1 MAGEDVQVI
10 TLVPVSLDIVL
21 TVRVAPGHQR
31 GDVKRALA
39 DVFTAGD
46 RAGGGPGFFHP
57 DALAFGRP
65 VYLSQVVAAAMGVH
79 GVLWVDSDDTPPK
92 PNRFQRWGRPA
103 AGERAAGRIPMGPL
117 EVPRCLSD
125 PSLPEHG
132 RIDFVLEGGS

>member
-1 MAGEDVQVI
+1 
-10 TLVPVSLDIVL
+10 
-21 TVRVAPGHQR
+21 
-31 GDVKRALA
+31 
-39 DVFTAGD
+39 
-46 RAGGGPGFFHP
+46 
-57 DALAFGRP
+57 
-65 VYLSQVVAAAMGVH
+65 VAAAMGVH